1 MVTIEIQIPEII
13 WAKLILAG
21 YSDID
26 IQSIFASYCQSIL
39 GFPNTILLENFDE
52 WLSLYAQQSSK

>member
-1 MVTIEIQIPEII
+1 MVTIQIQIPDII

-21 YSDID
+21 YSDIE
-26 IQSIFASYCQSIL
+26 IQSIFTSYCQSIL
-39 GFPNTILLENFDE
+39 GFPNTILLEKFDE

>member
-1 MVTIEIQIPEII
+1 MVTIEIQIPDII

-21 YSDID
+21 YSDIN
-26 IQSIFASYCQSIL
+26 IQNIFTSYCQSII